1 MIDSAPA
8 AWLEIGGALASF
20 TLLIG
25 YEAWLLLLRGYLERV
40 VGKLVRCAGEGTT
53 EGTLGFFCLWLSNGR
68 LCGAGLG
75 RSFIERCIR
84 IRTD

>member
-25 YEAWLLLLRGYLERV
+25 YEAWLLLRLRR
-40 VGKLVRCAGEGTT
+40 
-53 EGTLGFFCLWLSNGR
+53 
-68 LCGAGLG
+68 GAAVLIGAA
-75 RSFIERCIR
+75 SHAC
-84 IRTD
+84 